1 MTVTDTLSI
10 LPLKLFVAVLIK
22 DVLVLSICFSVWLTH
37 TDLHCADY
45 RRSEKKHLGTVT

>member
-45 RRSEKKHLGTVT
+45 RSEQKHLGTVT